1 MTDWRCPNIQASL
14 PAIGRIAVSGEFRD
28 RGLVATRRAWVA
40 ALVAGGAGLL
50 AACSSN
56 SSYFSSFSTTPA
68 PNAQPAATLGTGQV
82 KAALIL
88 PLSAAGNAGI
98 AGPAMRNAADM
109 ALAEFNAPNVQLLV
123 KDDAGSPDGARQV
136 FAFVDRGGFLESVE
150 EVPEPHAFNAN
161 VKING
166 ETYPATFEE
175 HEHAHGAA
183 ARDNNMR
190 AAVIHVIA
198 DAAVSVLV
206 IVGLLLALTFGWL
219 WMDPLAG
226 IVGACVIA
234 SWSYGLIRDTGAIL
248 LDMNPDRRMADDV
261 RRAIESEGD
270 KLGDLHLWR
279 LGPGHLGAIVCVVT
293 PNPRGESYYREK
305 LARFEALSH
314 LTIEVR
320 QAA

>member
-98 AGPAMRNAADM
+98 AGQAMRNAADM

-123 KDDAGSPDGARQV
+123 KDDAG
-136 FAFVDRGGFLESVE
+136 
-150 EVPEPHAFNAN
+150 N
-161 VKING
+161 
-166 ETYPATFEE
+166 
-175 HEHAHGAA
+175 
-183 ARDNNMR
+183 
-190 AAVIHVIA
+190 A
-198 DAAVSVLV
+198 DAARTAAQQALDEGAEIILGPLFAQSVSV
-206 IVGLLLALTFGWL
+206 VGQIAR
-219 WMDPLAG
+219 PRN
-226 IVGACVIA
+226 IPVIA
-234 SWSYGLIRDTGAIL
+234 FSTDTNVASAGVYLLSFLPESDVERIVQYAASTGKRSYAALIPD
-248 LDMNPDRRMADDV
+248 NPYGTVVEAAFKQAVARRNGQIV
-261 RRAIESEGD
+261 AIE
-270 KLGDLHLWR
+270 H
-279 LGPGHLGAIVCVVT
+279 
-293 PNPRGESYYREK
+293 
-305 LARFEALSH
+305 
-314 LTIEVR
+314 
-320 QAA
+320 